1 MISWTLSRVAHALL
15 VLVGVASVV
24 FVLLRVLPGDPV
36 ELMAG
41 ESATPVDREAMAA
54 ALGLDKPLPRQWLEY
69 VASLA
74 RGDLGRSLY
83 SGREV
88 TADIIESFPS
98 TIMLAV
104 CAMAVAVALAMP
116 LGIIAALRANS
127 ALGAAASAFSLL
139 GVAIPNFWLGPLLI
153 LVFSYHLGWLPVSGS
168 GQPWSWVLPAFTLGT
183 GMAAIQTGMLRQS
196 LLEQM
201 RGDCVLAAMARG
213 LSRGQ
218 AVLRHALR
226 LALLPVVTVLGLQIG
241 ALLTGVVVTERIFA
255 WPGIGSLLVDAIYA
269 RDYPV
274 VQGCVLLIC
283 VLYVT
288 VNLLTDLAYRCLDPR
303 IRLAGDTAS

>member
-1 MISWTLSRVAHALL
+1 MISWMLSRVAHALL

-41 ESATPVDREAMAA
+41 ESATPVDREAMAS
-54 ALGLDKPLPRQWLEY
+54 ALGLDQPLPQQWLEY
-69 VASLA
+69 VSALA

-88 TADIIESFPS
+88 SSDIIERFPG
-98 TIMLAV
+98 TITLAA
-104 CAMAVAVALAMP
+104 CAMAVAMALAMP
-116 LGIIAALRANS
+116 LGIIAALRAKS
-127 ALGAAASAFSLL
+127 ALGTAATTFSLL

-153 LVFSYHLGWLPVSGS
+153 LVFSYHLGWLPVAGS

-201 RGDCVLAAMARG
+201 RSDCLLAAMARG
-213 LSRGQ
+213 LSRRQ

-255 WPGIGSLLVDAIYA
+255 WPGLGSLLVDSIYA

-288 VNLLTDLAYRCLDPR
+288 VNLLTDAAYRCLDPR